1 MAPKVSAL
9 SSAKSGAY
17 SAQTE
22 FGAKVIAR
30 VLARYLV
37 WRDIVKAREPIDMF
51 YKKPCMEV
59 DHPFHAFIDILDP
72 EVHSDVATEDLENA
86 ESPNPHPQLTSE
98 DEVLLTKVRG
108 VLEWEEA
115 RLRVLQAE
123 QRLQEKD
130 GGVDGGEF
138 DPTMPLGFPS
148 IEGTSLFSIICTLNH
163 SCDPNCT
170 VLYTKNGNGHVVAI
184 RDIKKGEEL
193 CICYIDVDMD
203 VQTREANLR
212 EYKFKCLCTRCVDER
227 KQLERPNK
235 GTGSTSRLQESSRV
249 RRFSSPE
256 KQHQPKK
263 KAKESKKAQNPK
275 SKR

>member
-1 MAPKVSAL
+1 MNEGLENTIPTWMAPKVSAL

-22 FGAKVIAR
+22 FGGESPNCRTTTQTQTSPTQKNKSDAKVIAR

-51 YKKPCMEV
+51 YKKPWWEVVMVEHDDLEALEHFSGDSDDTLGRTTIGMFEMNNVSMEV

-72 EVHSDVATEDLENA
+72 E
-86 ESPNPHPQLTSE
+86 
-98 DEVLLTKVRG
+98 
-108 VLEWEEA
+108 
-115 RLRVLQAE
+115 
-123 QRLQEKD
+123 
-130 GGVDGGEF
+130 
-138 DPTMPLGFPS
+138 
-148 IEGTSLFSIICTLNH
+148 
-163 SCDPNCT
+163 
-170 VLYTKNGNGHVVAI
+170 NGDGHVVAI

-235 GTGSTSRLQESSRV
+235 GAGSISRLQESSRV
-249 RRFSSPE
+249 RRLSSPE